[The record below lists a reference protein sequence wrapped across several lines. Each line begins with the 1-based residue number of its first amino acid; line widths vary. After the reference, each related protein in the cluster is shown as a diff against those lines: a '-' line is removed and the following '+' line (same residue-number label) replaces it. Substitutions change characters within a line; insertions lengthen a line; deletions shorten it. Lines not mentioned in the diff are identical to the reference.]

1 MAFMK
6 DSPFTVYSTR
16 LPIVLQLHISVDL
29 GTYQLLIL
37 PYSVTLSQISAPYV
51 TDNGNEELSKILW
64 RWDFD
69 LIDSSRLMQY
79 ASRDLS
85 WWVLCLSKLR
95 SFIYICICISHYMVT
110 VSRRVHQAASSLGS
124 FIPNL
129 NFQFQWN
136 GFWSLWI
143 FRLSMQLNWVLIR
156 M

>member
-6 DSPFTVYSTR
+6 DSPFTVYAIR

-29 GTYQLLIL
+29 DTYQLLIL

-85 WWVLCLSKLR
+85 
-95 SFIYICICISHYMVT
+95 
-110 VSRRVHQAASSLGS
+110 
-124 FIPNL
+124 
-129 NFQFQWN
+129 
-136 GFWSLWI
+136 
-143 FRLSMQLNWVLIR
+143 
-156 M
+156 